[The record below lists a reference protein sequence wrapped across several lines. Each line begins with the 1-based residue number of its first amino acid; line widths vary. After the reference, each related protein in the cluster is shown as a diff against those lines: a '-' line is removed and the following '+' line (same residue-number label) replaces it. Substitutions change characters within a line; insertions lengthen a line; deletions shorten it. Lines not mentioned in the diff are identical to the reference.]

1 MNIFTPSAL
10 TLADQVSAFT
20 GKAGKNVDAESI
32 RRLAVTIIN
41 QRGTWKAFQGLLA
54 EIKAERARLVGSAE

>member
-1 MNIFTPSAL
+1 MQIFTPAAL
-10 TLADQVSAFT
+10 TLSAQVSKFT
-20 GKAGKNVDAESI
+20 ATAGKDVSAEDI
-32 RRLAVTIIN
+32 RKLAVTIIN